1 MFEELKEKAKLLYGE
16 LEGYVHSTCN
26 YEVLTKL
33 TRLLI

>member
-16 LEGYVHSTCN
+16 LERYVHFTCN

>member
-16 LEGYVHSTCN
+16 LERYVHSTCN
-26 YEVLTKL
+26 CKVLTKL

>member
-16 LEGYVHSTCN
+16 LERYVHSACN
-26 YEVLTKL
+26 YKVSIKL